1 MGGRQ
6 RGMGGPGAPDE
17 PADPRQGSEAGA
29 LRSSMGWEASV
40 GLVRWDQD
48 TDNVV
53 SGGYSTARGPVLR
66 SDKQEVTKVT
76 FKAGEGATKHSHPE
90 EQTFYVLE
98 GRLRVTLGDDRPY
111 EVGPHEGS
119 FHPSNVPHAVEAL
132 EDTVAISFK
141 NVVDP
146 TGYEPTGRLS

>member
-1 MGGRQ
+1 
-6 RGMGGPGAPDE
+6 
-17 PADPRQGSEAGA
+17 
-29 LRSSMGWEASV
+29 V

-48 TDNVV
+48 EDNLV

-66 SDKQEVTKVT
+66 SERQEVTKVR
-76 FKAGEGATKHSHPE
+76 FKKREGAHEHSHPE

-98 GRLRVTLGDDRPY
+98 GRLRVTLGAEEPY

-119 FHPSNVPHAVEAL
+119 FHPSNVRHKVEAL

-141 NVVDP
+141 NIVDP
-146 TGYEPTGRLS
+146 SGYEPTGALK

>member
-1 MGGRQ
+1 
-6 RGMGGPGAPDE
+6 
-17 PADPRQGSEAGA
+17 
-29 LRSSMGWEASV
+29 MGWEDGV

-48 TDNVV
+48 AENVV

-66 SDKQEVTKVT
+66 SAKQEVTKV
-76 FKAGEGATKHSHPE
+76 FFAAGEGAKQHSHPE
-90 EQTFYVLE
+90 EQTFYLLE
-98 GRLRVTLGDDRPY
+98 GRLRVTLGDDEPY

-119 FHPSNVPHAVEAL
+119 FHPSNVPHKVEAL

-146 TGYEPTGRLS
+146 TGYEPTGKLQ